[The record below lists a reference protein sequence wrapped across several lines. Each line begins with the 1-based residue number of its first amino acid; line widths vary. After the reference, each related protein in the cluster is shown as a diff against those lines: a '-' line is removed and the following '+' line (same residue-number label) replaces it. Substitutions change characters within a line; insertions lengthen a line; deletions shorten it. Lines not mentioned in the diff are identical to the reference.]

1 MLQQPL
7 FLPLCL
13 SDLPSGLPPPSVD
26 PSAALSLALLWLF
39 ASSITRQR
47 GKREREREAASYTK
61 AAPLPP
67 PFFPSLLPSMLSVGR
82 SVGLLFLCSKQPFT
96 SGAALQ
102 GARGPRLGDWAG
114 EGVLAMASPEQP
126 CPRMQ
131 PCLALSPSPSPV
143 GRVCS
148 TRDIGKENGRGNGMA
163 AAAALKVIKGGRW
176 RLQAKAGYL
185 THLPHPYQ
193 SQQPSPPS
201 LSLLSEL

>member
-26 PSAALSLALLWLF
+26 PSAAPSLALSPSLALLWLF

-96 SGAALQ
+96 SGAALYKV
-102 GARGPRLGDWAG
+102 RGGLGSEIGRERGYWPWHPRSNRVH
-114 EGVLAMASPEQP
+114 ECS
-126 CPRMQ
+126 
-131 PCLALSPSPSPV
+131 LAL
-143 GRVCS
+143 
-148 TRDIGKENGRGNGMA
+148 
-163 AAAALKVIKGGRW
+163 
-176 RLQAKAGYL
+176 
-185 THLPHPYQ
+185 
-193 SQQPSPPS
+193 
-201 LSLLSEL
+201 LSLPLPLRLVVFALHATSGRRMEEEMGWRRRRRH